1 MRKHFCILLVIFS
14 TLQSQAQNLLN
25 KNVPEFSG
33 YMLDGTIVN
42 QSILANKIV
51 LLNFMFIGCQGCMLE
66 LPQLSKLDEK
76 FRSDQFMIVSVIG
89 NGIEDI
95 KSYQGT
101 GDTTKIFYTIRKTL
115 KYDCINHLIIAECKN
130 VDKKGPPNAIQ
141 TCTDNISKKFQIHEY
156 PTNLL
161 IDKNGKIVK
170 TYNNLMI
177 ENDFMDLVA
186 EIEKR
191 LK

>member
-1 MRKHFCILLVIFS
+1 M
-14 TLQSQAQNLLN
+14 QSQGQNLLN
-25 KNVPEFSG
+25 RNVPEFSG
-33 YMLDGTIVN
+33 YMLDGTSVN
-42 QSILANKIV
+42 QSILVNKIV

-101 GDTTKIFYTIRKTL
+101 GDTTKIFYTIRKTF
-115 KYDCINHLIIAECKN
+115 KYDSIQHLIIAECKN
-130 VDKKGPPNAIQ
+130 VEKKGSPDAIQ
-141 TCTDNISKKFQIHEY
+141 TCTDNISKKFQIHAY

-161 IDKNGKIVK
+161 IDKYGKIVK
-170 TYNNLMI
+170 TYNNLLI
-177 ENDFMDLVA
+177 ESDFIDLVA

-191 LK
+191 IK